1 MSRPLLSFFPS
12 RSFSVSACA
21 LALLAACSDATTPRR
36 APPPIDLAAGWRTAS
51 ATSQHIDS
59 ATLANAFARAPNTLG
74 LRTLLVA
81 RNGYLIAEYYHA
93 PVTLDSLSDV
103 RSVTKSITSM
113 LVGIAISRN
122 ELPGI
127 TERLDQLIPPSIAT
141 MRSDEAAITVE
152 NLLTM
157 TGGWRW
163 NEWTANDYNLW
174 AGAADQVEYLLG
186 RQLANAPGTMFTY
199 NSAAVHLL
207 GVGLSVAT
215 KEIEQDYAR
224 EHLLRPLGI
233 DTVAWETDD
242 RGYNNGGAGI
252 QLRTRDLAK
261 IGQLVLQN
269 GRSASQQIVPS
280 DWLGKSLMVRERL
293 NNQYGDATGLNYGY
307 LWWLT
312 NTFWLAWGFR
322 GQYIYIV
329 PSQQLVVVATS
340 ALDAPGDADREA
352 IGVLDLIVSGIEPAM
367 H

>member
-1 MSRPLLSFFPS
+1 M
-12 RSFSVSACA
+12 
-21 LALLAACSDATTPRR
+21 
-36 APPPIDLAAGWRTAS
+36 
-51 ATSQHIDS
+51 
-59 ATLANAFARAPNTLG
+59 
-74 LRTLLVA
+74 
-81 RNGYLIAEYYHA
+81 
-93 PVTLDSLSDV
+93 DSLSDV

-113 LVGIAISRN
+113 LVGIAISRG
-122 ELPGI
+122 ELAGPS
-127 TERLDQLIPPSIAT
+127 ERLDQLIPPNIAT

-152 NLLTM
+152 NVLTM

-174 AGAADQVEYLLG
+174 ALAPDQIDYLLG
-186 RQLANAPGTMFTY
+186 RPLANTPGTTFTY

-215 KEIEQDYAR
+215 GETEQHYALA
-224 EHLLRPLGI
+224 HLLGPLGI
-233 DTVAWETDD
+233 SAVAWETDD

-269 GRSASQQIVPS
+269 GRTPSTQIVPA
-280 DWLGKSLMVRERL
+280 DWLNQSLVVHERI
-293 NNQYGDATGLNYGY
+293 NDRYGDVSGLNYGY

-312 NTFWLAWGFR
+312 DNFWLAWGFR

-340 ALDAPGDADREA
+340 ALDAPENSDDEA
-352 IGVLDLIVSGIEPAM
+352 IAVLDLIASGIAPAV